1 MTSSK
6 ISTRKGTIFTRMQNT
21 SLCDAQAFPSVCPY
35 VSQLLFEIFHKG
47 LCYISAHSSIIIMM
61 DTILTF
67 ILKMFS

>member
-1 MTSSK
+1 
-6 ISTRKGTIFTRMQNT
+6 MQNA

-47 LCYISAHSSIIIMM
+47 LRYISAHSSIIIMM